1 MSWSSFEA
9 HALTFLLSTSGAV
22 FVGALF
28 LAALVGLLRARSIKT
43 RAVCIVVLL
52 CCLVYAGLAI
62 WLSAGFGGSGGRPPV
77 PTEL

>member
-22 FVGALF
+22 FVG
-28 LAALVGLLRARSIKT
+28 SIKT

>member
-9 HALTFLLSTSGAV
+9 HALTFLLSTSGTV

-28 LAALVGLLRARSIKT
+28 LAALVGLLRARSLRT
-43 RAVCIVVLL
+43 RVVCISAIL
-52 CCLVYAGLAI
+52 CCLLYAGLLV
-62 WLSAGFGGSGGRPPV
+62 WLSTGFGSSSGRPPV